1 VSAAAQDDSGVG
13 PDQPGLDQPLS
24 ALEDALRRALASCS
38 REQVLD
44 RVVTVLPSA
53 RAAGRDAAPRPGLH
67 GAVQKVSVSL
77 PGELT
82 EAIRARTG
90 TGGFSRYVA
99 DAVQERIRLD
109 LLRDLLDELQAE
121 YGPVDAE
128 GVREAMA
135 EWPDYETE

>member
-1 VSAAAQDDSGVG
+1 MSAAADGEFTPE
-13 PDQPGLDQPLS
+13 PDQPRPGQPLS
-24 ALEDALRRALASCS
+24 ALEDALRRALESCS

-53 RAAGRDAAPRPGLH
+53 RSGGRGVAPKPGLH

-77 PGELT
+77 PSELT

-90 TGGFSRYVA
+90 PGGFSRYVT

-109 LLRDLLDELQAE
+109 LLRDLLDELEAE